1 MLLGAIK
8 NQSKKTIQNRPLRST
23 ARGRTYRDY
32 LVEDLY
38 TGNLTNDTTE
48 EETMAPLGLDGN
60 YIFT

>member
-1 MLLGAIK
+1 MLLGIIK
-8 NQSKKTIQNRPLRST
+8 NQSKKKIQNGPLRST

-32 LVEDLY
+32 LLEDLY